1 MYLAQVEQAKTQSD
15 VKPVQIVNSEKYGF
29 VTTVECEKL
38 DRIERHQEKLRLM
51 KENSNE
57 LAKMHTPPL
66 PSRTDLKSL
75 SLSKVNR
82 KV

>member
-1 MYLAQVEQAKTQSD
+1 MGQVEQAKTQSD
-15 VKPVQIVNSEKYGF
+15 FKPVQIVHTEKYGF
-29 VTTVECEKL
+29 VTVVELEKL
-38 DRIERHQEKLRLM
+38 ERIERHQEKLRVM

-57 LAKMHTPPL
+57 LAKIRTPPL
-66 PSRTDLKSL
+66 PSRDLKSL